1 MRVQFK
7 RTGERR
13 YGIWVERDRA
23 PAMMMHPAPG
33 FDPYLPHDVL
43 HFVAEAEWGI
53 DESVF
58 GQLAAGGDAGT
69 FRPVERDV
77 PNTWAHRGERLKK
90 LGSGRRSERLAGLLE
105 VAWQAR
111 RSGAPLPEE
120 WERRLADAGVEDR
133 RQFERVL
140 VELDA
145 LARRW
150 RSLQVGGVLT
160 LEWPRPEGRQLRP
173 KRSSASRAARLGGGA
188 IRARSGGRARG

>member
-1 MRVQFK
+1 MRVHFK
-7 RTGERR
+7 KTGERR
-13 YGIWVERDRA
+13 YGVWVERELA

-43 HFVAEAEWGI
+43 HFVAEVEWGI

-69 FRPVERDV
+69 FWPVDRQV
-77 PNTWAHRGERLKK
+77 PNKWAHRGERLRK

-105 VAWQAR
+105 IAWHTR
-111 RSGAPLPEE
+111 RSGAALPAEWRLRLEE
-120 WERRLADAGVEDR
+120 AGIDDPARFDR
-133 RQFERVL
+133 V
-140 VELDA
+140 VVGLDA

-150 RSLQVGGVLT
+150 QTLQVGGVLT
-160 LEWPRPEGRQLRP
+160 LEWPRPEGRPLRP
-173 KRSSASRAARLGGGA
+173 TRSSASRAGRRAGGA